1 MNDIRTFANKRGKQM
16 FLIKG
21 KAILLFLTALVLV
34 GCEQNINQS
43 PNQNSQVATNTTN
56 NNVAPANTGT
66 NTANARN
73 AGLPVTMPLID
84 AMFTDE
90 AFAQEAK
97 SAIQLSDEE
106 ITKIQDAARNAV
118 LQLSGE
124 ASEDDARSTRSSVE
138 KTRQEIEKIIGS
150 ERAAKFFDLIRNR
163 WGGEDPNGITA
174 QPNAI
179 PTDTRVVVNAP
190 AYRMDVFRDGQLVKT
205 YKVGIGYPEF
215 PLPTGLRKANE
226 IIFNPTWT
234 PPDEPWVKGKVQPG
248 QKVEAGSKLNPLGP
262 IKIPIGLPS
271 LVHGG
276 KDPSRLGT
284 FASHGCVGLTNA
296 GIQDFARE
304 LSALSGAE
312 ITAEEIKGYEKQK
325 TETKN
330 VKLAQPVPIELR
342 YETIVV
348 EDGKVTIYRDVY
360 ERGTNTEE
368 NLSRVLQV
376 YGVSL
381 ESLSEQ
387 ERRALTDALNKMA
400 VDARGEKVEEPTN
413 SNNNSNKN
421 TSAKVTRNIKGEKSV
436 TVEVA
441 ALRGKGFPA
450 PVNLV
455 EK

>member
-1 MNDIRTFANKRGKQM
+1 M
-16 FLIKG
+16 FLIKE
-21 KAILLFLTALVLV
+21 KASLLTRTALVLV
-34 GCEQNINQS
+34 GCEQNLNQQT
-43 PNQNSQVATNTTN
+43 NQNSQVAPNTTN
-56 NNVAPANTGT
+56 NNVAPTNAVP

-73 AGLPVTMPLID
+73 TGMPVTMPLID

-90 AFAQEAK
+90 AFDQEAK
-97 SAIQLSDEE
+97 TAVQLSDDE
-106 ITKIQDAARNAV
+106 ITKIKDAARNAV

-124 ASEDDARSTRSSVE
+124 ASEDETRSTRTSVD
-138 KTRQEIEKIIGS
+138 KTQQEIEKIIGP
-150 ERAAKFFDLIRNR
+150 ERTTKFFDLIRNR
-163 WGGEDPNGITA
+163 WGGDDPNGITS
-174 QPNAI
+174 QPNAV
-179 PTDTRVVVNAP
+179 PTDTRVVVNSP

-215 PLPTGLRKANE
+215 PLPVGLRKASE

-276 KDPSRLGT
+276 KDPSRLGS

-304 LSALSGAE
+304 LSVLSGDE
-312 ITAEEIKGYEKQK
+312 ITPQEIKEYEKQK

-330 VKLAQPVPIELR
+330 VKLARPVPIELR

-348 EDGKVTIYRDVY
+348 EDGKVTVYRDVY

-368 NLSRVLQV
+368 NLRKVLQV

-381 ESLSEQ
+381 ENLSEQ
-387 ERRALTDALNKMA
+387 ERAALINALEKMA
-400 VDARGEKVEEPTN
+400 VDARGEKVDEPAN
-413 SNNNSNKN
+413 SNSNSNKD
-421 TSAKVTRNIKGEKSV
+421 TSGKVTRYIKGERSV

-441 ALRGKGFPA
+441 ALKGKGYPA
-450 PVNLV
+450 HVNLV